1 MRLHPLRHLARARG
15 GTAALEFALVAPIF
29 IALLFGTI
37 EFARLL
43 WTSQA
48 LQETA
53 GAGARCMAIA
63 QGTSPTGPCASG
75 GAYSQSTT
83 QSYVEGIAGQWGV
96 SLANGDITPT
106 TNASCGGTS
115 GFAQVSIT
123 KKFASVG
130 PLAFFFPSGGPTLT
144 ASACYPQ
151 NPSS

>member
-1 MRLHPLRHLARARG
+1 MRRHRLRTLGRSCG
-15 GTAALEFALVAPIF
+15 GVAALEFALVAPAF
-29 IALLFGTI
+29 LALLIGSI
-37 EFARLL
+37 ELGRAL
-43 WTSQA
+43 WTWQA

-106 TNASCGGTS
+106 PNASCGGTS

-123 KKFASVG
+123 KTFVSVA
-130 PLAFFFPSGGPTLT
+130 PLAFFFPAGGVMLT

-151 NPSS
+151 NS

>member
-1 MRLHPLRHLARARG
+1 MRRGGWRRLARASAG
-15 GTAALEFALVAPIF
+15 AAALEFALLAPVF
-29 IALLFGTI
+29 IALLFGTV
-37 EFARLL
+37 EFGRLL
-43 WTSQA
+43 WTWQA

-53 GAGARCMAIA
+53 GAGARCVAIA

-75 GAYSQSTT
+75 GAYSQSTA

-96 SLANGDITPT
+96 ALASGDITPT

-123 KKFASVG
+123 KSFVSMA
-130 PLAFFFPSGGPTLT
+130 PLAFFFPADGVSLT

-151 NPSS
+151 NS